1 MAALDV
7 ERIERNVRRGDENLF
22 DEGVHSLEHGEVE
35 HFGALLVEIGHQFSG
50 LRHTLPAQ
58 GKTLNPIFL
67 LSGFSFLFTFPGK
80 LLKREREGEQHVRS
94 SGDARRFQ
102 ILLRGW
108 LTYLPK

>member
-7 ERIERNVRRGDENLF
+7 ERVERNVRRGDENLF

-58 GKTLNPIFL
+58 GKTLNPIF
-67 LSGFSFLFTFPGK
+67 FSFWIFLSIHFPGK
-80 LLKREREGEQHVRS
+80 VIEERERERERELHVSS

-102 ILLRGW
+102 ILPGR
-108 LTYLPK
+108 LT